1 MECTVKVQLTDDDM
15 RLIGNI
21 MRSIPEVNS
30 AQESLLWALRRI
42 GKSEMFT
49 PIFDAES
56 IMSLT
61 SDYPNWNVLPMPD
74 DVTTC
79 APIKAIVDFPMWKQ
93 LGIKPIVGRIGTVD
107 PSIAKRVSGGL
118 CIIPFC
124 KGGGMP

>member
-1 MECTVKVQLTDDDM
+1 MKRRVTVQLTDDDM

-30 AQESLLWALRRI
+30 VQESLLWALRST
-42 GKSEMFT
+42 GKREMFT
-49 PIFDAES
+49 PIFGVE
-56 IMSLT
+56 IIKSLT
-61 SDYPNWNVLPMPD
+61 SDYPDYDVLPIPD
-74 DVTTC
+74 DPTTY
-79 APIKAIVDFPMWKQ
+79 APIKVIVDFPMWKQ
-93 LGIKPIVGRIGTVD
+93 LGIKPIVGRIRTVD